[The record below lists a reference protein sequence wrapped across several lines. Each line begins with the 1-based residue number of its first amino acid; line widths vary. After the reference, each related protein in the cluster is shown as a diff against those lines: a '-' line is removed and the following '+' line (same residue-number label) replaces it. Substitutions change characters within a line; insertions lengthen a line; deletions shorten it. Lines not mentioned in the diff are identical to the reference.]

1 MFLGNLIQDAV
12 RFDFTQQ
19 LGLRQEM
26 GDKGI
31 VATSLVFNAMPV
43 ELWSDP
49 FATGVDRSAT
59 DVKSK
64 GVRFAWDKIWG
75 SNFYG
80 TLTTREVDLD
90 EERSGQQYDQTHGTQ
105 YAAMLDRNGKVHDMA
120 LSYQFHFGG
129 NQLLEPAIL
138 YKQARLD
145 GSAESFDNTGL
156 QLTYAKRGPQW
167 SIVSNLYAGK
177 RKYDE
182 ANPLFGQRA
191 DADEFAINGT
201 FFWHNL
207 FGVKAL
213 AATFTAAYSG
223 ADSDIDFYD
232 TQATRFSTGL
242 LYNF

>member
-1 MFLGNLIQDAV
+1 
-12 RFDFTQQ
+12 
-19 LGLRQEM
+19 
-26 GDKGI
+26 
-31 VATSLVFNAMPV
+31 
-43 ELWSDP
+43 
-49 FATGVDRSAT
+49 
-59 DVKSK
+59 
-64 GVRFAWDKIWG
+64 
-75 SNFYG
+75 
-80 TLTTREVDLD
+80 
-90 EERSGQQYDQTHGTQ
+90 
-105 YAAMLDRNGKVHDMA
+105 
-120 LSYQFHFGG
+120 
-129 NQLLEPAIL
+129 
-138 YKQARLD
+138 
-145 GSAESFDNTGL
+145 GL